1 MIVNTFKEMTEKNG
15 CQIIIITH
23 VPGLA
28 ALLAIQS
35 LRYIT
40 NSEGSPEVAVGTED
54 AGILARVADTL
65 GVLPDLTPPLAPQY
79 HDVKLVICV
88 EGPNDVA
95 FLTAISRTAHQA
107 DPSIVGLNSSP
118 YIVIIPLGGNT
129 LKEWVNHNYLQKLN
143 TPEYHIYDSDN
154 THVHAGI
161 CDQINRRSDGS
172 SARETTKREMENY
185 IHSDVVRDL
194 FGVQIEISDTM
205 DVPRE
210 ISALLQARNPTAYSP
225 ETVKRKLNKLG
236 APRMTME
243 LLHSRDP
250 ADEVIGWLR
259 DISKFIQA

>member
-1 MIVNTFKEMTEKNG
+1 MVVFPLVGYFFKTSKFPSRL
-15 CQIIIITH
+15 IRY
-23 VPGLA
+23 
-28 ALLAIQS
+28 S
-35 LRYIT
+35 LE
-40 NSEGSPEVAVGTED
+40 N
-54 AGILARVADTL
+54 
-65 GVLPDLTPPLAPQY
+65 
-79 HDVKLVICV
+79 
-88 EGPNDVA
+88 
-95 FLTAISRTAHQA
+95 
-107 DPSIVGLNSSP
+107 
-118 YIVIIPLGGNT
+118 
-129 LKEWVNHNYLQKLN
+129 
-143 TPEYHIYDSDN
+143 
-154 THVHAGI
+154 
-161 CDQINRRSDGS
+161 
-172 SARETTKREMENY
+172 ENY